1 MPDASAKPPA
11 VFSDSDALHRQ
22 GIRINLN
29 QFIWQAVQVAL
40 VGLVMGMERT
50 VLPVVAQQDFGVPKS
65 SFLFLMSFIV
75 SFGLV
80 KGVLNFVAGRLSERI
95 GRKPVLV
102 MGWLAALPIPF
113 LIDFAPNWWW
123 IVAANLFSASTRASP
138 GA

>member
-1 MPDASAKPPA
+1 
-11 VFSDSDALHRQ
+11 
-22 GIRINLN
+22 
-29 QFIWQAVQVAL
+29 VAL
-40 VGLVMGMERT
+40 VGLVLGLERT